1 MKINSIFATLE
12 GERPPWRQT
21 NHQDRGGVF
30 IHLFT
35 YLWTCLLLIFYS
47 ERFLCLDLELTDFF
61 SSLSLLSR
69 KNRASHLPSAKNKLN
84 WNEWSHPSESDKS
97 KLKAITAKLD
107 LPQCNSST
115 TRKVSPR
122 CSLKSSKKV
131 PKRLRRK
138 CCSCKSSPELS
149 VCTSWFCW
157 TSIRS
162 YRDIFNRTREMY
174 VLFSFVYIL
183 FLLCMCAHVMANEA
197 KNSAERIHNMTHTKT
212 TA

>member
-12 GERPPWRQT
+12 GERPLWRQT

-35 YLWTCLLLIFYS
+35 YLWTCLLLIYS
-47 ERFLCLDLELTDFF
+47 ERFLCLDLKLTSFH
-61 SSLSLLSR
+61 LSLLSR
-69 KNRASHLPSAKNKLN
+69 KNRALHLPSAKNKLN
-84 WNEWSHPSESDKS
+84 WNEWSHPSESNKS

-122 CSLKSSKKV
+122 CSLKSSKKA
-131 PKRLRRK
+131 PKHLRRK

-174 VLFSFVYIL
+174 VLFL
-183 FLLCMCAHVMANEA
+183 FFRLHTVFAVHVCACHGEWSKKFGGAH
-197 KNSAERIHNMTHTKT
+197 S
-212 TA
+212 